1 MPNMTTTIP
10 QTRNKT
16 DILPNVCK
24 GNFNAVSMLRGEL
37 FIFKDAY
44 VWRLTDK
51 FKIKPGYPVKIR
63 QIFPSLPEEVHR
75 IDAIYER
82 ETDNA
87 IIMFSG
93 DQYWVYDGVNFIE
106 DSPRPLSDYG
116 IEDTAKVDAALVW
129 GERLKLC

>member
-51 FKIKPGYPVKIR
+51 FKIKVR